1 MGYFNVLSGYR
12 MAVEF
17 NGKLY
22 FAGMGN
28 PTATLVEVDP
38 ETNTAK
44 IAYAERVANMTPPA
58 GHEKEKMSNGV
69 HGLVEYDGQLLMC
82 LASADYDRD
91 GKYSPGGIIVASS
104 DPTQGLANWKVIAN
118 QANFDFLPGVL
129 QTDGLNGGGIWDIIE
144 YNGYLYVT
152 IVTDKTD
159 LDTGIIHKQGFA
171 MYRGEKL
178 ADGSFTWTQV
188 IGGNDEAKMPF
199 GLGIDHS
206 MSCNLWTYVAE
217 DGKEYLYL
225 GTYNDPMLDLNAAFA
240 QSNYELLYNDLDH
253 SIYLYR
259 MNENE
264 EFEMVGGKD
273 DNPMFPDGPIGNLGV
288 GLGNNSNQYVWR
300 YGEHQ
305 DELMIGT
312 YDTATLTYIFTQV
325 TDGQIETVTI
335 EELEARSN
343 AAIHAILTIL
353 GQAEDSPWREIL
365 DEYVF
370 NNQLH
375 KLYTAISKALSAIT
389 KDQNPVPS
397 YREALAK
404 FDELRALVD
413 ELDDWYNGLSKWDRF
428 LIEKAIKALTGKD
441 LATWIKEIK
450 ALLLEQIDKL
460 QAEFEKLG
468 SIVYYFGVNYY
479 AQQAERGFDLLISND
494 GVNFDAIT
502 RDGLGSKNNH
512 GLRTIESTDVG
523 VFFGTANPFQGTQ
536 LWLMHSGRDA
546 VKSYVILDANV
557 GVYADDTTT
566 KRLPGEVGTTVEN
579 YEKPTRDGYTFLGWA
594 ETPDADA
601 VLDDVVFGEKGTTT
615 TYYAVWEKNPVV
627 VLDAND
633 GKYTDGSDTLTL
645 TGKAGKTVN
654 TAEDYAEPTRDGF
667 TFLGWAS
674 TPDATTALGTV
685 VFGEAETT
693 TTFYAVW
700 EQNIVPDPTSDVLL
714 NANGGAYT
722 DGTAVLTLTGKV
734 GAAVDSVKD
743 YEKPTR
749 DGYTFLGWAADSDAD
764 AVLDDVVFGE
774 KGTTTTYYAVW
785 EKNPVVVLDANDG
798 KYTDGSDTL
807 TLTGKAGKTVNT
819 AEDYAEPTRDGFTFL
834 GWASTPDATTA
845 LGTVVFGEAETTTT
859 FYAVWEQ
866 NIVPDPTSDVL
877 LNANGGAYTDGTA
890 VLTLT
895 GKVGAAVD
903 SVKDYEKPTRD
914 GYTFLGWAADSDADT
929 ALRTVEFGAEDTR
942 TTYYA
947 VWQYNK
953 PEDDNGDKDPTG
965 TLDFIGA
972 MAYYRNRKNTVTFVA
987 DDCGGKV
994 VSSTGAEKD
1003 TLTYTILD
1011 GARIKYV
1018 PSVVV
1023 AADYAFQHWYC
1034 PETEKTYTSNE
1045 IINMAVTADLTFQA
1059 VSLPTNVPPAV
1070 PSTDTTGTV
1079 IDAVESPKLN
1089 TTDDYAYLTV
1099 GSDGNVNPDEQIT
1112 RGEVATLLFRLLTEE
1127 SRETFWCKRNDFSDV
1142 PGTHALNTA
1151 ISTIANAGIIN
1162 GYPDGTFRPDNTITR
1177 AEFASILSKFV
1188 EVTGEEVSF
1197 SDVSG
1202 HWAESVIADIA
1213 AAGWINGYED
1223 GTFRPDGLIT
1233 RAEAV
1238 KILNAAANR
1247 TFNGNAVALND
1258 VSEDAWYYKEI
1269 EAAVSGKSIQWEL
1282 LENPL
1287 NLFYFAVIK

>member
-1 MGYFNVLSGYR
+1 
-12 MAVEF
+12 
-17 NGKLY
+17 
-22 FAGMGN
+22 
-28 PTATLVEVDP
+28 
-38 ETNTAK
+38 
-44 IAYAERVANMTPPA
+44 
-58 GHEKEKMSNGV
+58 
-69 HGLVEYDGQLLMC
+69 
-82 LASADYDRD
+82 
-91 GKYSPGGIIVASS
+91 
-104 DPTQGLANWKVIAN
+104 
-118 QANFDFLPGVL
+118 
-129 QTDGLNGGGIWDIIE
+129 
-144 YNGYLYVT
+144 
-152 IVTDKTD
+152 
-159 LDTGIIHKQGFA
+159 
-171 MYRGEKL
+171 
-178 ADGSFTWTQV
+178 
-188 IGGNDEAKMPF
+188 
-199 GLGIDHS
+199 
-206 MSCNLWTYVAE
+206 
-217 DGKEYLYL
+217 
-225 GTYNDPMLDLNAAFA
+225 
-240 QSNYELLYNDLDH
+240 
-253 SIYLYR
+253 
-259 MNENE
+259 
-264 EFEMVGGKD
+264 
-273 DNPMFPDGPIGNLGV
+273 
-288 GLGNNSNQYVWR
+288 
-300 YGEHQ
+300 
-305 DELMIGT
+305 
-312 YDTATLTYIFTQV
+312 
-325 TDGQIETVTI
+325 
-335 EELEARSN
+335 
-343 AAIHAILTIL
+343 
-353 GQAEDSPWREIL
+353 
-365 DEYVF
+365 
-370 NNQLH
+370 
-375 KLYTAISKALSAIT
+375 
-389 KDQNPVPS
+389 
-397 YREALAK
+397 
-404 FDELRALVD
+404 
-413 ELDDWYNGLSKWDRF
+413 
-428 LIEKAIKALTGKD
+428 
-441 LATWIKEIK
+441 
-450 ALLLEQIDKL
+450 
-460 QAEFEKLG
+460 
-468 SIVYYFGVNYY
+468 
-479 AQQAERGFDLLISND
+479 
-494 GVNFDAIT
+494 
-502 RDGLGSKNNH
+502 
-512 GLRTIESTDVG
+512 
-523 VFFGTANPFQGTQ
+523 
-536 LWLMHSGRDA
+536 MHSGRDA

-601 VLDDVVFGEKGTTT
+601 VLDDVVFGEKGTTA
-615 TYYAVWEKNPVV
+615 TYYAVWEK
-627 VLDAND
+627 
-633 GKYTDGSDTLTL
+633 
-645 TGKAGKTVN
+645 
-654 TAEDYAEPTRDGF
+654 
-667 TFLGWAS
+667 
-674 TPDATTALGTV
+674 
-685 VFGEAETT
+685 
-693 TTFYAVW
+693 
-700 EQNIVPDPTSDVLL
+700 NIVPDPTSDVILD
-714 NANGGAYT
+714 ANGGAYT
-722 DGTAVLTLTGKV
+722 DGTTVLTLTGKV
-734 GAAVDSVKD
+734 GEAVD
-743 YEKPTR
+743 T
-749 DGYTFLGWAADSDAD
+749 AA
-764 AVLDDVVFGE
+764 E
-774 KGTTTTYYAVW
+774 
-785 EKNPVVVLDANDG
+785 
-798 KYTDGSDTL
+798 
-807 TLTGKAGKTVNT
+807 
-819 AEDYAEPTRDGFTFL
+819 YAE
-834 GWASTPDATTA
+834 
-845 LGTVVFGEAETTTT
+845 
-859 FYAVWEQ
+859 
-866 NIVPDPTSDVL
+866 
-877 LNANGGAYTDGTA
+877 
-890 VLTLT
+890 
-895 GKVGAAVD
+895 
-903 SVKDYEKPTRD
+903 PTRD

-994 VSSTGAEKD
+994 VSSMGAEKD

-1045 IINMAVTADLTFQA
+1045 IINMVVNEDLTFQA

-1258 VSEDAWYYKEI
+1258 VPADVWYYKEI
-1269 EAAVSGKSIQWEL
+1269 EAAVSGKTIQWEL

>member
-1 MGYFNVLSGYR
+1 MKAKKILSTVLAALMLIGTAITPIAAAENGTAYTDDKGNWFYEPLESGVHSNGGYVLEKVSHPTAGPDDLDSILDPQERGQSYSWSMAEGGDYIYIGTCYNSTFYIYHNAVKNALIAAGVNSSDADQAAKDIVETVFGVDSFDETGYFQWDPVIMSVNKYTYETEVIFRESALRADMAKNPGAHADYIGQFVKYPGMGYFNVLSGYR

-44 IAYAERVANMTPPA
+44 IAYAEKVANMTPPE

-91 GKYSPGGIIVASS
+91 GVYSPGGIIVASS
-104 DPTQGLANWKVIAN
+104 DPTQGLANWKVIAD
-118 QANFDFLPGVL
+118 QADFDFLPGVL
-129 QTDGLNGGGIWDIIE
+129 HTDGLNGGGIWDIIE

-171 MYRGEKL
+171 MYRGEKR
-178 ADGSFTWTQV
+178 DGKFTWTQV
-188 IGGNDEAKMPF
+188 IGGNKEAKMPF

-206 MSCNLWTYVAE
+206 MSCNLWTYVVE

-264 EFEMVGGKD
+264 KFEMVGGKD

-335 EELEARSN
+335 DELEARSN

-460 QAEFEKLG
+460 QEEFEKLG

-479 AQQAERGFDLLISND
+479 AQKAERGFDLLISND

-502 RDGLGSKNNH
+502 RDGFGSKNNH

-566 KRLPGEVGTTVEN
+566 KRLPGEVGTTVAN

-601 VLDDVVFGEKGTTT
+601 VLDDVVFGEKGTTA
-615 TYYAVWEKNPVV
+615 TYYAVWEK
-627 VLDAND
+627 
-633 GKYTDGSDTLTL
+633 
-645 TGKAGKTVN
+645 
-654 TAEDYAEPTRDGF
+654 
-667 TFLGWAS
+667 
-674 TPDATTALGTV
+674 
-685 VFGEAETT
+685 
-693 TTFYAVW
+693 
-700 EQNIVPDPTSDVLL
+700 NIVPDPTSDVILD
-714 NANGGAYT
+714 ANGGAYT

-734 GAAVDSVKD
+734 GEAVD
-743 YEKPTR
+743 T
-749 DGYTFLGWAADSDAD
+749 AA
-764 AVLDDVVFGE
+764 E
-774 KGTTTTYYAVW
+774 
-785 EKNPVVVLDANDG
+785 
-798 KYTDGSDTL
+798 
-807 TLTGKAGKTVNT
+807 
-819 AEDYAEPTRDGFTFL
+819 YAEPTRDG
-834 GWASTPDATTA
+834 
-845 LGTVVFGEAETTTT
+845 
-859 FYAVWEQ
+859 Y
-866 NIVPDPTSDVL
+866 I
-877 LNANGGAYTDGTA
+877 
-890 VLTLT
+890 
-895 GKVGAAVD
+895 
-903 SVKDYEKPTRD
+903 
-914 GYTFLGWAADSDADT
+914 FLGWAADSDADT

-1045 IINMAVTADLTFQA
+1045 IINMVVNEDLTFQA

-1099 GSDGNVNPDEQIT
+1099 GIDGNVNPDEQIT

-1142 PGTHALNTA
+1142 PR
-1151 ISTIANAGIIN
+1151 
-1162 GYPDGTFRPDNTITR
+1162 YPR
-1177 AEFASILSKFV
+1177 AEHRHFHHRKR
-1188 EVTGEEVSF
+1188 GHHQRVSRWH
-1197 SDVSG
+1197 VPPGQHHHQSG
-1202 HWAESVIADIA
+1202 IRVDPVQVCGSHRR
-1213 AAGWINGYED
+1213 GGLLLRC
-1223 GTFRPDGLIT
+1223 FRTLG
-1233 RAEAV
+1233 
-1238 KILNAAANR
+1238 
-1247 TFNGNAVALND
+1247 
-1258 VSEDAWYYKEI
+1258 
-1269 EAAVSGKSIQWEL
+1269 GKRDRGHRCGRLDQRL
-1282 LENPL
+1282 
-1287 NLFYFAVIK
+1287 

>member
-1 MGYFNVLSGYR
+1 MKAKKILSTVLAALMLVGTAITPIAAAENGTAYTDDKGSWFYEPLESGVHSNGGYVLEKVSHPTAGPDDLDSILDPQERGQSYSWSMAEGGDYIYIGTCYNSTFYIYHNAVKNALIAAGVSSADADAAARDIVETVFGVDSFDETDYLQWDPVIMSVNKYTYETEVIFRESALRADMAKNPEAHADYIGQFVKYPGMGYFNVLSGYR

-44 IAYAERVANMTPPA
+44 IAYAEKVANMTPPE

-69 HGLVEYDGQLLMC
+69 HGLVEYEGQLLMC

-91 GKYSPGGIIVASS
+91 GVYSPGGIIVASS
-104 DPTQGLANWKVIAN
+104 DPTQGLANWKVIAD
-118 QANFDFLPGVL
+118 QADFDFLPGVL

-152 IVTDKTD
+152 VVTDTTD

-171 MYRGEKL
+171 MYRGEKE
-178 ADGSFTWTQV
+178 ADGDFTWTQV
-188 IGGNDEAKMPF
+188 IGGNEEAKMPF

-217 DGKEYLYL
+217 DGEEYLYL

-259 MNENE
+259 MNAKEK
-264 EFEMVGGKD
+264 FEMIGGKD
-273 DNPMFPDGPIGNLGV
+273 DNPMFPEGPIGNLGA

-335 EELEARSN
+335 DELEARSN

-365 DEYVF
+365 DKYVF

-413 ELDDWYNGLSKWDRF
+413 ELDGWYDSLSIWQRRM
-428 LIEKAIKALTGKD
+428 IEGIIGKD
-441 LATWIKEIK
+441 LATWTEEIK
-450 ALLLEQIDKL
+450 AQILEQIDKL

-494 GVNFDAIT
+494 GENFDAIT
-502 RDGLGSKNNH
+502 RDGFGSKNNH

-536 LWLMHSGRDA
+536 LWLMHSGRDT
-546 VKSYVILDANV
+546 VKSYVVLDAND
-557 GVYADDTTT
+557 GAYADATTA
-566 KRLPGEVGTTVEN
+566 KQLLGEVGTSVETAAN
-579 YEKPTRDGYTFLGWA
+579 YAEPTRAGYTFLGWA
-594 ETPDADA
+594 ETSDADA
-601 VLDDVVFGEKGTTT
+601 VLDALTFGEKGTIT
-615 TYYAVWEKNPVV
+615 TY
-627 VLDAND
+627 
-633 GKYTDGSDTLTL
+633 
-645 TGKAGKTVN
+645 
-654 TAEDYAEPTRDGF
+654 
-667 TFLGWAS
+667 
-674 TPDATTALGTV
+674 
-685 VFGEAETT
+685 
-693 TTFYAVW
+693 YAVW
-700 EQNIVPDPTSDVLL
+700 EQNIVPDPTSDVILD
-714 NANGGAYT
+714 ANGGVYT

-743 YEKPTR
+743 YEEPTR

-764 AVLDDVVFGE
+764 
-774 KGTTTTYYAVW
+774 
-785 EKNPVVVLDANDG
+785 
-798 KYTDGSDTL
+798 
-807 TLTGKAGKTVNT
+807 
-819 AEDYAEPTRDGFTFL
+819 
-834 GWASTPDATTA
+834 
-845 LGTVVFGEAETTTT
+845 
-859 FYAVWEQ
+859 
-866 NIVPDPTSDVL
+866 I
-877 LNANGGAYTDGTA
+877 
-890 VLTLT
+890 
-895 GKVGAAVD
+895 
-903 SVKDYEKPTRD
+903 
-914 GYTFLGWAADSDADT
+914 

-953 PEDDNGDKDPTG
+953 PEDDNGDKDPRG

-1003 TLTYTILD
+1003 KLTYTILD

-1059 VSLPTNVPPAV
+1059 VSLPTNVQPAI

-1079 IDAVESPKLN
+1079 IDAVESPRLN
-1089 TTDDYAYLTV
+1089 TTDAYAYLTI
-1099 GSDGNVNPDEQIT
+1099 GSDGNVKPDEQIT

-1258 VSEDAWYYKEI
+1258 VPADVWYYKEI
-1269 EAAVSGKSIQWEL
+1269 EAAVSGKTIQWEL

>member
-1 MGYFNVLSGYR
+1 MWQNLEHSGGR
-12 MAVEF
+12 
-17 NGKLY
+17 GL
-22 FAGMGN
+22 
-28 PTATLVEVDP
+28 T
-38 ETNTAK
+38 
-44 IAYAERVANMTPPA
+44 IAPP
-58 GHEKEKMSNGV
+58 
-69 HGLVEYDGQLLMC
+69 
-82 LASADYDRD
+82 
-91 GKYSPGGIIVASS
+91 
-104 DPTQGLANWKVIAN
+104 
-118 QANFDFLPGVL
+118 DFLC
-129 QTDGLNGGGIWDIIE
+129 
-144 YNGYLYVT
+144 YN
-152 IVTDKTD
+152 
-159 LDTGIIHKQGFA
+159 F
-171 MYRGEKL
+171 
-178 ADGSFTWTQV
+178 
-188 IGGNDEAKMPF
+188 
-199 GLGIDHS
+199 
-206 MSCNLWTYVAE
+206 
-217 DGKEYLYL
+217 
-225 GTYNDPMLDLNAAFA
+225 FA

-460 QAEFEKLG
+460 QEEFEKLG

-502 RDGLGSKNNH
+502 RDGFGSKNNH

-615 TYYAVWEKNPVV
+615 TYYAVWE
-627 VLDAND
+627 
-633 GKYTDGSDTLTL
+633 
-645 TGKAGKTVN
+645 
-654 TAEDYAEPTRDGF
+654 
-667 TFLGWAS
+667 
-674 TPDATTALGTV
+674 
-685 VFGEAETT
+685 
-693 TTFYAVW
+693 
-700 EQNIVPDPTSDVLL
+700 QNIVPDPTSDVILD
-714 NANGGAYT
+714 ANGGAYT

-743 YEKPTR
+743 YEEPTR
-749 DGYTFLGWAADSDAD
+749 DGYTFLGWAADS
-764 AVLDDVVFGE
+764 E
-774 KGTTTTYYAVW
+774 
-785 EKNPVVVLDANDG
+785 
-798 KYTDGSDTL
+798 
-807 TLTGKAGKTVNT
+807 
-819 AEDYAEPTRDGFTFL
+819 
-834 GWASTPDATTA
+834 
-845 LGTVVFGEAETTTT
+845 
-859 FYAVWEQ
+859 
-866 NIVPDPTSDVL
+866 
-877 LNANGGAYTDGTA
+877 
-890 VLTLT
+890 
-895 GKVGAAVD
+895 
-903 SVKDYEKPTRD
+903 
-914 GYTFLGWAADSDADT
+914 ADT
-929 ALRTVEFGAEDTR
+929 TLRTVEFGAEDTR

-953 PEDDNGDKDPTG
+953 PEDDNGDKDLRG

-1003 TLTYTILD
+1003 KLTYTILD

-1045 IINMAVTADLTFQA
+1045 IINMVVNEDLTFQA

-1099 GSDGNVNPDEQIT
+1099 GIDGNVNPDEQIT

-1258 VSEDAWYYKEI
+1258 VPADAWYYKEI
-1269 EAAVSGKSIQWEL
+1269 EAAVSGKTIQWEL

>member
-1 MGYFNVLSGYR
+1 
-12 MAVEF
+12 
-17 NGKLY
+17 
-22 FAGMGN
+22 
-28 PTATLVEVDP
+28 
-38 ETNTAK
+38 
-44 IAYAERVANMTPPA
+44 
-58 GHEKEKMSNGV
+58 
-69 HGLVEYDGQLLMC
+69 
-82 LASADYDRD
+82 
-91 GKYSPGGIIVASS
+91 
-104 DPTQGLANWKVIAN
+104 
-118 QANFDFLPGVL
+118 
-129 QTDGLNGGGIWDIIE
+129 
-144 YNGYLYVT
+144 
-152 IVTDKTD
+152 
-159 LDTGIIHKQGFA
+159 
-171 MYRGEKL
+171 
-178 ADGSFTWTQV
+178 
-188 IGGNDEAKMPF
+188 MPF

-217 DGKEYLYL
+217 DGEEYLYL

-259 MNENE
+259 MNAKEK
-264 EFEMVGGKD
+264 FEMIGGKD
-273 DNPMFPDGPIGNLGV
+273 DNPMFPEGPIGNLGA
-288 GLGNNSNQYVWR
+288 GLGNNFNQYVWR

-335 EELEARSN
+335 DELEARSN

-365 DEYVF
+365 DKYVF

-413 ELDDWYNGLSKWDRF
+413 ELDGWYDSLSTKMRWF
-428 LIEKAIKALTGKD
+428 LEGIIGKD
-441 LATWIKEIK
+441 LVTWTEEIK
-450 ALLLEQIDKL
+450 AQILEQIDKL
-460 QAEFEKLG
+460 QEEFEKLG

-494 GVNFDAIT
+494 GENFDAIT
-502 RDGLGSKNNH
+502 RDGFGSKNNH

-536 LWLMHSGRDA
+536 LWLMHSGRDT
-546 VKSYVILDANV
+546 VKSYVVLDAN
-557 GVYADDTTT
+557 GGAYADATTA
-566 KRLPGEVGTTVEN
+566 KQLLGEVGTSIETAAN
-579 YEKPTRDGYTFLGWA
+579 YAEPTRADYTFLGWA
-594 ETPDADA
+594 ETSDADA
-601 VLDDVVFGEKGTTT
+601 VLDALTFGEKGTIT
-615 TYYAVWEKNPVV
+615 TY
-627 VLDAND
+627 
-633 GKYTDGSDTLTL
+633 
-645 TGKAGKTVN
+645 
-654 TAEDYAEPTRDGF
+654 
-667 TFLGWAS
+667 
-674 TPDATTALGTV
+674 
-685 VFGEAETT
+685 
-693 TTFYAVW
+693 YAVW
-700 EQNIVPDPTSDVLL
+700 EQNIVPDPTSDVILD
-714 NANGGAYT
+714 ANGGAYT
-722 DGTAVLTLTGKV
+722 DGIAVLTLTGKV
-734 GAAVDSVKD
+734 GAAVDSVED
-743 YEKPTR
+743 YEEPTR
-749 DGYTFLGWAADSDAD
+749 DGYTFLGW
-764 AVLDDVVFGE
+764 V
-774 KGTTTTYYAVW
+774 
-785 EKNPVVVLDANDG
+785 
-798 KYTDGSDTL
+798 
-807 TLTGKAGKTVNT
+807 
-819 AEDYAEPTRDGFTFL
+819 
-834 GWASTPDATTA
+834 
-845 LGTVVFGEAETTTT
+845 
-859 FYAVWEQ
+859 
-866 NIVPDPTSDVL
+866 
-877 LNANGGAYTDGTA
+877 
-890 VLTLT
+890 
-895 GKVGAAVD
+895 
-903 SVKDYEKPTRD
+903 
-914 GYTFLGWAADSDADT
+914 ADSDADT

-953 PEDDNGDKDPTG
+953 PEDDNGDKDPRG

-1003 TLTYTILD
+1003 RLTYTILD

-1059 VSLPTNVPPAV
+1059 VSLPTNVQPAI

-1079 IDAVESPKLN
+1079 IDAVESPRLN
-1089 TTDDYAYLTV
+1089 TTDAYAYLTI
-1099 GSDGNVNPDEQIT
+1099 GSDGNVKPDEQIT

-1258 VSEDAWYYKEI
+1258 VPADVWYYKEI
-1269 EAAVSGKSIQWEL
+1269 EAAVSGKTIQWEL